1 MMNPVRPSARPGSVG
16 RRSLLTGAVAGGAGI
31 AAIASVL
38 PWDATPA
45 SASVGQGVTDWQ
57 NVVSGYGADP
67 TGRADSTAAIQDAV
81 NALPSGGGVVYFP
94 AGSYTISS
102 AIIAVSGA
110 SLVGA
115 GSGATVITQSSASE
129 NGISATDASLVTIR
143 DLTVQGPGSG
153 SGSGISFGLSQNPC
167 TPYLYL
173 ENVRVMSFGSN
184 GIALSN
190 PIVSVLSKVISQ
202 TNGGHGFSIHGIPS
216 GAAGTSCSL
225 QSCYANTNTG
235 HGYDLDTMVYTFLGG
250 CAADKN
256 GYGYYLTSCQAVQL
270 SGCGAEGTVTDS
282 FVLTGG
288 YGNTLASC
296 WIYDNAHYGVHLT
309 GSERCATL
317 IGPVENT
324 PASGAQAFII
334 TDTGTTATMLNC
346 SNITANE
353 LSGDTTVLND
363 GGGDLTAAG
372 SLTVGG
378 TASLGI
384 TRANGNLTAAGGW
397 AKQGMSVKTAAYTL
411 TTSDTV
417 ILASASSGAF
427 KLTLPSS
434 ANVFGQQYTIKKI
447 DSTTNAI
454 TVAPVSSQ
462 KIDGA
467 ASRTLSAEYDYLTI
481 IADGANWQIIA

>member
-1 MMNPVRPSARPGSVG
+1 
-16 RRSLLTGAVAGGAGI
+16 
-31 AAIASVL
+31 
-38 PWDATPA
+38 
-45 SASVGQGVTDWQ
+45 
-57 NVVSGYGADP
+57 
-67 TGRADSTAAIQDAV
+67 
-81 NALPSGGGVVYFP
+81 
-94 AGSYTISS
+94 
-102 AIIAVSGA
+102 
-110 SLVGA
+110 
-115 GSGATVITQSSASE
+115 
-129 NGISATDASLVTIR
+129 
-143 DLTVQGPGSG
+143 
-153 SGSGISFGLSQNPC
+153 
-167 TPYLYL
+167 
-173 ENVRVMSFGSN
+173 
-184 GIALSN
+184 
-190 PIVSVLSKVISQ
+190 
-202 TNGGHGFSIHGIPS
+202 
-216 GAAGTSCSL
+216 
-225 QSCYANTNTG
+225 
-235 HGYDLDTMVYTFLGG
+235 
-250 CAADKN
+250 
-256 GYGYYLTSCQAVQL
+256 
-270 SGCGAEGTVTDS
+270 
-282 FVLTGG
+282 
-288 YGNTLASC
+288 
-296 WIYDNAHYGVHLT
+296 
-309 GSERCATL
+309 
-317 IGPVENT
+317 
-324 PASGAQAFII
+324 
-334 TDTGTTATMLNC
+334 MLNC